1 MVSWKATLVVLAVT
15 ALATLVNTSK
25 TMAEEQAVIVHI
37 PLTDVPFGSERERQ
51 VLSALGDELD
61 RVIKNKS
68 VGEFDGDE
76 YGGGECRLYMYGPDA
91 DALFAIV
98 QPVLLSASITKGG
111 FAIKRYG
118 KGQDAK
124 AKEVVV
130 SLGG

>member
-1 MVSWKATLVVLAVT
+1 MSSWKAILVVLAIT
-15 ALATLVNTSK
+15 ALATFANSSK

-37 PLTDVPFGSERERQ
+37 RLTDLPFGSERERQ
-51 VLSALGDELD
+51 EINALGDELN
-61 RVIKNKS
+61 RLIEKAS

-76 YGGGECRLYMYGPDA
+76 YGGGECSLYMYGPDA

-98 QPVLLSASITKGG
+98 QPVLLSAPIAKGG

-118 KGQDAK
+118 KAQDAK
-124 AKEVVV
+124 TKEVVV